1 MVTIPDELIPLATQL
16 AAIHAN
22 ECHHQALIIERT
34 FGTGHPHH
42 ARARQI
48 LAEAQA
54 LRRLFAPAQ
63 QQVAA

>member
-1 MVTIPDELIPLATQL
+1 MVTIPDEMIPLATQL

-22 ECHHQALIIERT
+22 ECHHQALMIERT
-34 FGTGHPHH
+34 FGAGHPHH

-54 LRRLFAPAQ
+54 LQHALEPAAR
-63 QQVAA
+63 VAA